1 MASNNKSSSN
11 PGNAAAVCFK
21 LAQPVADRLGL
32 LLWDVRFVREG
43 PTWYLRIYID
53 KEDDDVSIDDCVDMS
68 HRMDKILDAA
78 DPISQSY
85 CLEVCSPGIERELTR
100 PEHFARYEGQQV
112 AVRLFSPVG
121 GMREFEGILLGYDDT
136 GITIETDDGNQR
148 HFTKKETSAVRL
160 IAEWDED
167 EYGGE
172 TENE

>member
-1 MASNNKSSSN
+1 MASHKKSSPN
-11 PGNAAAVCFK
+11 PGNTAAICFG
-21 LAQPVADRLGL
+21 LALPVSEELGL

-53 KEDDDVSIDDCVDMS
+53 KEDGDVGIADCVEMS
-68 HRMDKILDAA
+68 HKMDKILDAA

-100 PEHFARYEGQQV
+100 PEHFTRFQGQQV
-112 AVRLFSPVG
+112 ALGLFSPIDGV
-121 GMREFEGILLGYDDT
+121 REFEGTLLGYDDT
-136 GITIETDDGNQR
+136 GITIGTNDNNQR
-148 HFTKKETSAVRL
+148 HFTKKETSTVRL
-160 IAEWDED
+160 IADWDGD